1 MADDDK
7 PERQKRSWR
16 EIDKGR
22 DRGGPRK
29 TSSDVER
36 DRFQKSTQYT
46 KYKQGLD
53 RLFSGGEMPDELRD
67 KLDPTGENKER
78 DDALKKVRLAEDSK
92 SFAAAVDELL
102 AKYDLP
108 EDAYL
113 LDRAL
118 EHPRSEVSLR
128 AMDRLEAMIDAGGF
142 KPPASLKPRLQGLEL
157 SADEPDVHERAGVLR
172 KKLR

>member
-29 TSSDVER
+29 SNDDRER
-36 DRFQKSTQYT
+36 DRFQRSTQYT

-53 RLFSGGEMPDELRD
+53 RLFSGGEMPEELRG

-78 DDALKKVRLAEDSK
+78 DDALKKIRLAEDQK

-102 AKYDLP
+102 AKYDFP
-108 EDAYL
+108 PDAYL

-118 EHPRSEVSLR
+118 EHPRTEVVLR
-128 AMDRLEAMIDAGGF
+128 AMDHLEAMIDAGEF
-142 KPPASLKPRLQGLEL
+142 KPPASLKLRLQGLEL
-157 SADEPDVHERAGVLR
+157 SADDSDVQERAAALR